1 MEKKNNAKSLNGSL
15 IIDSLKYLWQNC
27 NFIIIFMVIF
37 VAYLIINGRATNW
50 AAITN
55 IMRHSSIIGIV
66 ALAMSLVILIGDI
79 DLSVGSSI
87 AFVGGFSV
95 LVFNSTGS
103 LLLTLLFGIVAGAFV
118 GLINGILIGKIKMP
132 AFIATL
138 ATMMMYRSIS
148 QYYLSGTGV
157 SMYQISSEARAYDA
171 FFTLGNG
178 NVLTIPILTIIFVLI
193 VGILIYVTNYTKFG
207 KTIYAIGSNE
217 RAAKLSGINT
227 ERVRVIV
234 FVIAGCLIGLAAVL
248 FAAQNGTIT
257 PSSAGKN
264 YELYAIAAVVI
275 GGVSMS
281 GGKGKIF
288 GVIFGMLTFTIIDK
302 IILSIGL
309 NPMINDT
316 IKGAILLIAIVIQML
331 QSNLK
336 KDR

>member
-1 MEKKNNAKSLNGSL
+1 MNQRNEIDTQKKSIKNGM
-15 IIDSLKYLWQNC
+15 KYLWQNC
-27 NFIIIFMVIF
+27 NFVVIF
-37 VAYLIINGRATNW
+37 LVIFIAYLIINGSATNW

-87 AFVGGFSV
+87 AFVGGFAV
-95 LVFNSTGS
+95 LVFNHTGS
-103 LLLTLLFGIVAGAFV
+103 LVLTILFGIVAGAFV
-118 GLINGILIGKIKMP
+118 GLVNGVLIGKVKMP

-148 QYYLSGTGV
+148 QYYLSSTGV
-157 SMYQISSEARAYDA
+157 SMYQIDSSAAGYDT
-171 FFTLGNG
+171 FFSLGNG
-178 NVLTIPILTIIFVLI
+178 NIITIPILTLIFVVIAL
-193 VGILIYVTNYTKFG
+193 VLIYISNNTKFG

-217 RAAKLSGINT
+217 KAAKLSGINT
-227 ERVRVIV
+227 ERVRILV
-234 FVIAGCLIGLAAVL
+234 FTIAGCLIGLAAVL

-257 PSSAGKN
+257 PASAGKN

-275 GGVSMS
+275 GGISMS

-309 NPMINDT
+309 NPLINDT
-316 IKGAILLIAIVIQML
+316 IKGIILLIAIMIQMA
-331 QSNLK
+331 QK
-336 KDR
+336 GTTKDR

>member
-1 MEKKNNAKSLNGSL
+1 MNKKN
-15 IIDSLKYLWQNC
+15 SLKYLWQNC
-27 NFIIIFMVIF
+27 NFIVIFMIIFI
-37 VAYLIINGRATNW
+37 AYLMINGRATNW

-95 LVFNSTGS
+95 LIFNHTGS
-103 LLLTLLFGIVAGAFV
+103 ILLTLLFGIGAGAFV
-118 GLINGILIGKIKMP
+118 GLINGILIGKVKMP

-157 SMYQISSEARAYDA
+157 SMYQIAPDAKGYDA
-171 FFTLGNG
+171 FFVLGNG
-178 NVLTIPILTIIFVLI
+178 NVLTIPILTIIFVMI
-193 VGILIYVTNYTKFG
+193 AGALIYMTNHTKFG

-217 RAAKLSGINT
+217 KAAKLSGINT
-227 ERVRVIV
+227 ERVRIV
-234 FVIAGCLIGLAAVL
+234 VFIIAGCLIGLAAVL
-248 FAAQNGTIT
+248 FAAQNGAIT

-264 YELYAIAAVVI
+264 YELYAIASVVI

-281 GGKGKIF
+281 GGRGKIL

-316 IKGAILLIAIVIQML
+316 IKGMILLCAIVLQML
-331 QSNLK
+331 QKGWNKEGSI
-336 KDR
+336 

>member
-1 MEKKNNAKSLNGSL
+1 MKKTN
-15 IIDSLKYLWQNC
+15 SLKYLWQNC
-27 NFIIIFMVIF
+27 NFVVIFMVIF
-37 VAYLIINGRATNW
+37 LAYLIINGRATNW

-95 LVFNSTGS
+95 LIFNYTGS
-103 LLLTLLFGIVAGAFV
+103 ILLTILFSLIAGAFV
-118 GLINGILIGKIKMP
+118 GLINGILIGKVKMP

-157 SMYQISSEARAYDA
+157 SMYQIAPDAKGYNA
-171 FFTLGNG
+171 FFVLGNG
-178 NVLTIPILTIIFVLI
+178 NFLTIPILTIIFI
-193 VGILIYVTNYTKFG
+193 VIAAALIYMTNYTKFG

-217 RAAKLSGINT
+217 KAAKLSGINT
-227 ERVRVIV
+227 ERVRVFV
-234 FVIAGCLIGLAAVL
+234 FIIAGCLIGLAAVL

-281 GGKGKIF
+281 GGRGKIF

-316 IKGAILLIAIVIQML
+316 IKGMILLCAIVIQML
-331 QSNLK
+331 QKGSR
-336 KDR
+336 KDGSI